1 MPTFPQVLGIYFLF
15 GARFRSSLFFSG
27 LVNYVNGRSR
37 KADASSGRREGGPR
51 VALVGF
57 KSNHMIQAG
66 ARGLT

>member
-1 MPTFPQVLGIYFLF
+1 MSI
-15 GARFRSSLFFSG
+15 LFFSG
-27 LVNYVNGRSR
+27 LVNNGNGRSR
-37 KADASSGRREGGPR
+37 KADASSGRRDGGPR